1 MTATQ
6 SVFQPIAITDFSQA
20 YNDMHLVA
28 ALQSEL
34 AILQAKVKSYYHE
47 EIVLR
52 GDKILMREYRGHFGI
67 EP

>member
-6 SVFQPIAITDFSQA
+6 SVFQPIGITDFSQA
-20 YNDMHLVA
+20 YNDMHLVT

-34 AILQAKVKSYYHE
+34 AALQAKVASYYHD

-52 GDKILMREYRGHFGI
+52 GDKILMREYRGHFGL